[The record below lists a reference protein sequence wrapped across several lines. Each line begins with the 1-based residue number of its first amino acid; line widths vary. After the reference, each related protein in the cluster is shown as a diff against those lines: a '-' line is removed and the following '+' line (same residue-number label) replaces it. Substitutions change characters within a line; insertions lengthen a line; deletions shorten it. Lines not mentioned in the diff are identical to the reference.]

1 MTEVLAIDGPSGAGK
16 GTVARAVAR
25 ALDWA
30 YVDTGAMYRAV
41 AWKVGRE
48 ALSIDDE
55 DKVAAVAEA
64 AVFELDFGRIVID
77 GEDVASLI
85 RTPEIDVAAATVAR
99 MPRVRRVL
107 VARQRGYAAAG
118 PVVMEGR
125 DIGTVVFPDAV
136 VKLYLDATPEER
148 ASRRSKDPAHG
159 LFRAAEIGVVASA
172 LATRDRLDR
181 TRQASPL
188 TRADDAILIETT
200 GVPARD
206 VVARVLDI
214 VRERLGEDETSG
226 DSDKTRH

>member
-1 MTEVLAIDGPSGAGK
+1 MTKVLAIDGPSGVGK
-16 GTVARAVAR
+16 GTVARSVAR
-25 ALDWA
+25 ALGWA

-41 AWKVGRE
+41 AWKVGRK
-48 ALSIDDE
+48 ALAIDDE
-55 DKVAAVAEA
+55 DKVVAVAEA
-64 AVFELDFGRIVID
+64 SVFELDASRTIID
-77 GEDVASLI
+77 GEDVTSLI
-85 RTPEIDVAAATVAR
+85 RTPEIDVASATVAR
-99 MPRVRRVL
+99 MPRVRRAL
-107 VARQRGYAAAG
+107 VARQRDYAAAG

-148 ASRRSKDPAHG
+148 ASRRAKDPAHG
-159 LFRAAEIGVVASA
+159 LSRAGEIRVVASA

-200 GVPARD
+200 GVPALD

-214 VRERLGEDETSG
+214 VRERLGDEPPV
-226 DSDKTRH
+226 DSAKTNH

>member
-1 MTEVLAIDGPSGAGK
+1 MTDVLAIDGPSGAGK

-25 ALDWA
+25 ALNWA

-41 AWKVGRE
+41 AWKVRRE
-48 ALSIDDE
+48 ALPIDDE
-55 DKVAAVAEA
+55 DHVAAIADA
-64 AVFELDFGRIVID
+64 AVFELDFSRIVID
-77 GEDVASLI
+77 GEDVTSLI
-85 RTPEIDVAAATVAR
+85 RTPEIDVAAASVAR
-99 MPRVRRVL
+99 LTRVRRVL

-148 ASRRSKDPAHG
+148 ASRRAKDPAHG
-159 LFRAAEIGVVASA
+159 LSRAGEIGLVASA
-172 LATRDRLDR
+172 LATRDRIDR

-200 GVPARD
+200 GVPADD
-206 VVARVLDI
+206 VIARVLAI
-214 VRERLGEDETSG
+214 VWERLGDEIPTDAG
-226 DSDKTRH
+226 H